1 MISGNYFGGLEL
13 TDSVALTTTSITDIY
28 EATSKAEICAGF
40 CIVNEH
46 SSAIVVSV
54 YRYDPDST
62 NDVLYWQKSI
72 PAGDT
77 VIESDIPRWL
87 REGYKIKAEAAPAN
101 QITITPTI
109 FKVATNEA
117 YNR

>member
-13 TDSVALTTTSITDIY
+13 TDSTALTTVDLTDIY
-28 EATSKAEICAGF
+28 EAKSNAEICAGF

-46 SSAIVVSV
+46 SSAVDVSV

-77 VIESDIPRWL
+77 VIGSDIPRWL
-87 REGYKIKAEAAPAN
+87 RNGYKIKAQASVAN
-101 QITITPTI
+101 VVTVTPTI
-109 FKVATNEA
+109 LIVSTNEA

>member
-1 MISGNYFGGLEL
+1 MISGNYFGGLEQ
-13 TDSVALTTTSITDIY
+13 TDSVALTTTAVTDVY
-28 EATSKAEICAGF
+28 EATRNAEICAGF

-46 SSAIVVSV
+46 SSAVVVSV
-54 YRYDPDST
+54 YRYDGST
-62 NDVLYWQKSI
+62 DVLYWQKSI

-77 VIESDIPRWL
+77 VIESNIPRWL
-87 REGYKIKAEAAPAN
+87 REGFKIKAVAATAN

>member
-13 TDSVALTTTSITDIY
+13 TDSVALTTTSLTDIH
-28 EATSKAEICAGF
+28 EATSNTEICAGF

-54 YRYDPDST
+54 YRYDGST
-62 NDVLYWQKSI
+62 DALYWQKSI

-77 VIESDIPRWL
+77 VIESDVPRWL
-87 REGYKIKAEAAPAN
+87 REGYKIKAEAATAN

>member
-28 EATSKAEICAGF
+28 EATSNAEICAGF

-54 YRYDPDST
+54 YRYDGST
-62 NDVLYWQKSI
+62 DVLYWQKSI
-72 PAGDT
+72 PAGEP
-77 VIESDIPRWL
+77 VIESGIPRWL
-87 REGYKIKAEAAPAN
+87 REGYKIKAEAATAN

>member
-1 MISGNYFGGLEL
+1 MISANYFGGLEL
-13 TDSVALTTTSITDIY
+13 TDSVNLTTTSLTDIH
-28 EATSKAEICAGF
+28 EATSNTEICAGF

-46 SSAIVVSV
+46 TSAIVVSV
-54 YRYDPDST
+54 YRYDGST
-62 NDVLYWQKSI
+62 DVLYWEKSI

-87 REGYKIKAEAAPAN
+87 REGYKIKAQAATAN
-101 QITITPTI
+101 HITITPTI